1 MSTQWPKPAG
11 IEPSSSAEGAGE
23 KREEPVSPLERIG
36 EAVRSLGEEQAQV
49 LELLYGFGGRPSSI
63 PEEVSRVLGC
73 PLEAVAEMET
83 AAVRRLRHPKTFK
96 SIVQALDASI
106 DAIWHALAGSD
117 HLLFKSELQAS
128 FGERLPGELRVAI
141 QVRHGTIQPWLAEH
155 TCDTSKAWYRGEY
168 SCEEVLNA
176 ISRVEGIHHE
186 ISLPTPLQFVSRF
199 LGMDLPLLILAV
211 KLADFSSIYKG
222 YLSKSSLGIRF
233 ARVIDIHRLFASR
246 YRQDFAT
253 LGQVVEDYRLFCPQD
268 QLDPESAETALSIKP
283 HLFISLGDMGWS
295 AIGLPTEDLSYLNCG
310 APPTPPESDGR
321 ILRHLKP
328 PDSEAPPPDPLDLIR
343 QILAGGPCHVS
354 EISRSFAQKA
364 SDAYGIKTLH
374 DFLNASWD
382 FVPIAPEIYAL
393 REHLDDPAT
402 LRNAL
407 PLLFTIHQCRIYIVS
422 RHAGEPM
429 ENYPLWSLVTEER
442 LCRWVEGQKAR
453 KIFASILAIAE
464 PQSWDAPQAT
474 RDLWTFKKQC
484 LGQHYRLALE
494 PKKSVWQQRPRLQE
508 LFAAA
513 VCARRL
519 GYINWLRINHI
530 VRPQLYEQ
538 LYDQDAAPILALLAG
553 LQVVA
558 PADHW
563 QKAHPY
569 RPDAEPLLEMLS
581 QELQKTGS
589 LLWED
594 EIGSELMEDIESNC
608 QEADLGWVHR
618 DQVMKLLEK

>member
-1 MSTQWPKPAG
+1 MSAQWPKPAG
-11 IEPSSSAEGAGE
+11 IEPPLPGE
-23 KREEPVSPLERIG
+23 DAREERGEPVPPLERIG
-36 EAVRSLGEEQAQV
+36 EAVRNLGEEEAQV

-63 PEEVSRVLGC
+63 PEEVTRVLGC
-73 PLEAVAEMET
+73 PLEAVPEMET
-83 AAVRRLRHPKTFK
+83 TAIRKLRHPRTLK
-96 SIVQALDASI
+96 SIVQALDASV
-106 DAIWHALAGSD
+106 DSIWRALAGSD
-117 HLLFKSELQAS
+117 QLLFKSELQAS
-128 FGERLPGELRVAI
+128 IEECLPGELRVAI
-141 QVRHGTIQPWLAEH
+141 QVRYGNIQPWLAEH

-168 SCEEVLNA
+168 SCEEILNTIA
-176 ISRVEGIHHE
+176 RVEGIHHE
-186 ISLPTPLQFVSRF
+186 ISLPAPLQFVSRF
-199 LGMDLPLLILAV
+199 LGIELPLLIMAV

-246 YRQDFAT
+246 YREEFAT
-253 LGQVVEDYRLFCPQD
+253 LGQVIEDYRLFCPPD
-268 QLDPESAETALSIKP
+268 RLDPESAETALRIKP

-328 PDSEAPPPDPLDLIR
+328 PDSESPPPDPLDLIR
-343 QILAGGPCHVS
+343 EILADGPCHVS
-354 EISRSFAQKA
+354 EISRSFSEKA

-382 FVPIAPEIYAL
+382 FVRIGPEIYAL
-393 REHLDDPAT
+393 REHLNDPAI

-407 PLLFTIHQCRIYIVS
+407 PLLFTIQQCRIYTVS
-422 RHAGEPM
+422 RHAGEPL
-429 ENYPLWSLVTEER
+429 ETYPLWSLVTEER
-442 LCRWVEGQKAR
+442 LCGWIEGQKAR
-453 KIFASILAIAE
+453 KLFASLLSIAE

-474 RDLWTFKKQC
+474 RDLWTFKRQC

-494 PKKSVWQQRPRLQE
+494 PNKKAWQQRPRLQD

-538 LYDQDAAPILALLAG
+538 LYDQDAVPILALLVS
-553 LQVVA
+553 LKVVE
-558 PADHW
+558 PTDHW
-563 QKAHPY
+563 QKAHAC

-581 QELQKTGS
+581 QELQQTGS
-589 LLWED
+589 LRWKD
-594 EIGSELMEDIESNC
+594 DAGGELLERIEGNC
-608 QEADLGWVHR
+608 QAANLGWVHR
-618 DQVMKLLEK
+618 EQVMKLLKK

>member
-1 MSTQWPKPAG
+1 MSAQWLKPAG
-11 IEPSSSAEGAGE
+11 IEPSLQADGAGE
-23 KREEPVSPLERIG
+23 ERGGPVSPLERIG
-36 EAVRSLGEEQAQV
+36 EAVRSLGEEEAQA

-63 PEEVSRVLGC
+63 PEAVSRVLGC
-73 PLEAVAEMET
+73 PLEAVPEMET
-83 AAVRRLRHPKTFK
+83 AAIRRLRHPKTLR
-96 SIVQALDASI
+96 SIVQALDESV
-106 DAIWHALAGSD
+106 DDTWRALAGSD

-128 FGERLPGELRVAI
+128 LEERLPGELRVAM

-168 SCEEVLNA
+168 PCEELLDA
-176 ISRVEGIHHE
+176 IARVEGIHHE
-186 ISLPTPLQFVSRF
+186 ISLPAPLQFVSRF
-199 LGMDLPLLILAV
+199 LGMDLPLLVLAV

-246 YRQDFAT
+246 YRKDFAT
-253 LGQVVEDYRLFCPQD
+253 LGQVIEDYRLFCPQD
-268 QLDPESAETALSIKP
+268 RLDPESAETALSIKP
-283 HLFISLGDMGWS
+283 HLFISLGDMGWN

-328 PDSEAPPPDPLDLIR
+328 PDSASPPPDPLDLIR
-343 QILAGGPCHVS
+343 QILVDGPCHVS
-354 EISRSFAQKA
+354 EISRSFAEKA
-364 SDAYGIKTLH
+364 SDAHGIKTLH

-382 FVPIAPEIYAL
+382 FVRIAPEIYAL
-393 REHLDDPAT
+393 RDHLDDPAI

-407 PLLFTIHQCRIYIVS
+407 PLLLTIHQCRIYTVS
-422 RHAGEPM
+422 RHAGEPL
-429 ENYPLWSLVTEER
+429 ETYPLWSLVTEER
-442 LCRWVEGQKAR
+442 LCGWIEGQKAR
-453 KIFASILAIAE
+453 KLFASLLSIAE

-474 RDLWTFKKQC
+474 RDLWSFKKQC

-494 PKKSVWQQRPRLQE
+494 PNKKAWQQRPRLQE

-538 LYDQDAAPILALLAG
+538 LYDQDALPILGLLTG
-553 LQVVA
+553 LKVVT
-558 PADHW
+558 PVDHW

-569 RPDAEPLLEMLS
+569 RPDAEPLLEVLS
-581 QELQKTGS
+581 QELQKTGI
-589 LLWED
+589 LRWED
-594 EIGSELMEDIESNC
+594 EVGGELMERIEADC
-608 QEADLGWVHR
+608 QEADLGWVNP
-618 DQVMKLLEK
+618 DQVMKLLKK